1 MTDVLPD
8 VLGHGLIVVF
18 CGTAASN
25 ASAAAGAYYANPGN
39 RFWSALY
46 STGITP
52 RLFDPRDFRKLFAL
66 RIGLTDLAK
75 RAVGSDR
82 DLSAS
87 DFDSATFAAKI
98 QRWQPQIVAFT
109 SKRAFH
115 AWRGPSP
122 RTRIDYGWQAEMIGA
137 TKLFVLPSPSGAA
150 RRYWDISHWKALASA
165 YQAQMAKGFGIANA
179 CLPQ

>member
-8 VLGHGLIVVF
+8 VLGYGLIIVF
-18 CGTAASN
+18 CGTAASKV
-25 ASAAAGAYYANPGN
+25 SAAAGAYYANPGN
-39 RFWSALY
+39 RFWHALHAA
-46 STGITP
+46 GMTP
-52 RLFDPRDFRKLFAL
+52 RLFVPEEFRKLLSL

-82 DLSAS
+82 DLRES
-87 DFDSATFAAKI
+87 DFDSAMFAAKI
-98 QRWQPQIVAFT
+98 QRCQPQIVAFT

-122 RTRIDYGWQAEMIGA
+122 GSQTDYGWQAETIGA
-137 TKLFVLPSPSGAA
+137 TKLYVLPSPSGAA
-150 RRYWDISHWKALASA
+150 RRYWDISHWKALATT

-179 CLPQ
+179 CFSQ